1 MQECGAGLLPIVVGD
16 DGAELTGGP
25 VSVSQPVDTAEM
37 ATAVGATERDL
48 VGTPARWC
56 GCGIDWGYVHV
67 REEFLAGAEPDM
79 PRLTDLGNTGV
90 CVFAF
95 DGSSAHARVFAGGA
109 GVPEDPATGSAALG
123 MGVFLVASGLLPG
136 DGVSSF
142 SIAQGVEMGRASQ
155 LSVTVRA
162 EAGVVTEARVS
173 GGVVQVA
180 SGTIRVPS
188 A

>member
-1 MQECGAGLLPIVVGD
+1 
-16 DGAELTGGP
+16 
-25 VSVSQPVDTAEM
+25 
-37 ATAVGATERDL
+37 
-48 VGTPARWC
+48 
-56 GCGIDWGYVHV
+56 
-67 REEFLAGAEPDM
+67 
-79 PRLTDLGNTGV
+79 
-90 CVFAF
+90 
-95 DGSSAHARVFAGGA
+95 
-109 GVPEDPATGSAALG
+109 